1 MQVNIG
7 TLNKRIEIVEKDKTE
22 KDKDGFSIITNKIVR
37 SCWASYN
44 KVSGTEM
51 IKSNADFTSEKCRF
65 LIRYSKTLL
74 SRKMLVKYNDKK
86 YEIDYINDY
95 NDAHEFVELICTRM
109 SIGD

>member
-7 TLNKRIEIVEKDKTE
+7 TLNKRIQIIETVKTE
-22 KDKDGFSIITNKIVR
+22 DDAGFETEEIKVIRT
-37 SCWASYN
+37 CWASYN

-51 IKSNADFTSEKCRF
+51 IKSNADFTSEKYRF

-74 SRKMLVKYNDKK
+74 SRKMQVKYNNKM